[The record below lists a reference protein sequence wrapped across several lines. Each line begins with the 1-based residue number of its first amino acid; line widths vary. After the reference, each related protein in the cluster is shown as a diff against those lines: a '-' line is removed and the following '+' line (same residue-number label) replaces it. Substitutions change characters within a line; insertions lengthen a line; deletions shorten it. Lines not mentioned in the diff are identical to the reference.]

1 MRFAKWWLCLAILL
15 CGGPGYAI
23 IVDFQGI
30 PAGTPVSAGNPY
42 ADILNLQATVS
53 SVVDEPGFPVVTTE
67 ATIENVTY
75 TPDGTV
81 VPAVA
86 AVPVFYPPTLTTY
99 SSQLTATFS
108 QPVFDVSFSAFCFRF
123 AGYTYN
129 GFDSLGMPFTGNGI
143 IPGAIDGPPPFPT
156 SFETFSLTIPA
167 GGYVTDFSITN
178 HDALPNDAAFWVE
191 NISFA
196 LVPEPRT
203 LTLISVG
210 MVGLVWPR
218 LRRSRRR

>member
-129 GFDSLGMPFTGNGI
+129 GLTVWECPSPAMELF
-143 IPGAIDGPPPFPT
+143 PGLSTVPRRFRHRSKPFP
-156 SFETFSLTIPA
+156 
-167 GGYVTDFSITN
+167 
-178 HDALPNDAAFWVE
+178 
-191 NISFA
+191 
-196 LVPEPRT
+196 
-203 LTLISVG
+203 
-210 MVGLVWPR
+210 
-218 LRRSRRR
+218 